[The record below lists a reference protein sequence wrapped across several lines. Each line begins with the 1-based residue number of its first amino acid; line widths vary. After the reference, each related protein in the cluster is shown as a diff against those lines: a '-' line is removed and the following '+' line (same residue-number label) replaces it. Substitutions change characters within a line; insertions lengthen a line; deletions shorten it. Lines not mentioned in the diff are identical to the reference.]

1 MIVELRELSL
11 GDGMGVL
18 EMIREI
24 GPGEDGFVNSG
35 HDMQYEDFAEY
46 LQSEVN
52 MARGIGIDLSRLVPQ
67 TKYWLLVDGA
77 PVGIGKV
84 RDYLNDH
91 LRKIGGHIGY
101 TIRPSERGKG
111 YGNLILK
118 ELLKK
123 AKEKGI
129 EAALLTCGEGNVRSR
144 KVIEH
149 NGGELEGIT
158 EGECRYWIDLT

>member
-1 MIVELRELSL
+1 MFVELRELSL
-11 GDGMGVL
+11 DDGMDVL

-24 GPGEDGFVNSG
+24 GPGEGGFVNSG
-35 HDMQYEDFAEY
+35 HDIQYEDFAEY
-46 LQSEVN
+46 LQGHAN
-52 MARGIGIDLSRLVPQ
+52 MALGTGIDLSRLVPQ
-67 TKYWLLVDGA
+67 TMYWLLVDGA

-91 LRKIGGHIGY
+91 LKKIGGHIGY

-149 NGGELEGIT
+149 NGGELDGIT
-158 EGECRYWIDLT
+158 EGECRYWIHLT